1 MASWLRPRNLAIVFG
16 AYFAGT
22 FLAAWWFTS
31 SLTGPWYGIDTSRWV
46 YAVYAI
52 VAANFLVGVG
62 TIAGIRASA
71 RDPLAAQVAGDG
83 ANVVDPPVVAKTG
96 EPGSIAPPSDR
107 GDKDIVRLLESLHD
121 MGTSEAEEAE
131 GLVHLSEDRSSN
143 PTVEASSRSN
153 AARAAPDVGKP
164 SAMGLAGP
172 AAAAL
177 AIVGVSAAMLPNA
190 EGFLQSNYA
199 LNTTLVLGMSLWLV
213 GLGVYLV
220 ATLLAPTSK

>member
-52 VAANFLVGVG
+52 VAANFLVGIG
-62 TIAGIRASA
+62 TVAGIRASA
-71 RDPLAAQVAGDG
+71 RGPLSVQVAGDG
-83 ANVVDPPVVAKTG
+83 ANLVDPPVVAKTG
-96 EPGSIAPPSDR
+96 EPGSITPPSDR
-107 GDKDIVRLLESLHD
+107 GDKDLVRLLESLHD
-121 MGTSEAEEAE
+121 MGTSAEEEAE
-131 GLVHLSEDRSSN
+131 DLVHPSEARSAN
-143 PTVEASSRSN
+143 PSVEGSSRSN
-153 AARAAPDVGKP
+153 AVRAGPAVGKS
-164 SAMGLAGP
+164 SAIGLAGP

-199 LNTTLVLGMSLWLV
+199 LNTALVLGMSLWLI

-220 ATLLAPTSK
+220 MTVLAPATS